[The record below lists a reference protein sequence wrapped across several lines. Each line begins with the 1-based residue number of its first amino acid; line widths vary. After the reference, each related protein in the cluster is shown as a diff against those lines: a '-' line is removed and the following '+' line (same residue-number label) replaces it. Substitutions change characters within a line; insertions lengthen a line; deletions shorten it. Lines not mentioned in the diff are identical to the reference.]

1 MENRSRQS
9 RPLITV
15 VPQKTTNAKLG
26 VNRLNREELQQLSHD
41 RLLDASALIAASRW
55 SGAYYLAGYAVE
67 CALKAAIL
75 RYVDRTGVIFEDKKF
90 AEKCWTH
97 DLDFLVKMADLEVE
111 RGNAIN
117 ANPQLGTNWLIA
129 KDWNELFRY
138 RNSSQNQAQSLYN
151 AVSDPTNG
159 VLQWITQYW

>member
-1 MENRSRQS
+1 M
-9 RPLITV
+9 
-15 VPQKTTNAKLG
+15 
-26 VNRLNREELQQLSHD
+26 NREELQQLSHD

-75 RYVDRTGVIFEDKKF
+75 RFVDRTGVIFEDKKF

-97 DLDFLVKMADLEVE
+97 DLDFLVKMADLEVA

-151 AVSDPTNG
+151 AVSDRTNG